1 VAGAAALL
9 VVEEVEPEPE
19 LDVVLPPVEVP
30 VVVVVVDDVVVAA
43 AAGAVVTAVVV
54 LTVVVLGA
62 PEPPQAP
69 RAVPATSAQTS
80 NMFGLR
86 VMRPRAQI

>member
-1 VAGAAALL
+1 VAGAVALL
-9 VVEEVEPEPE
+9 VVAEVELE
-19 LDVVLPPVEVP
+19 LVLPLIEVP
-30 VVVVVVDDVVVAA
+30 VVVEVDDVVVAA

-54 LTVVVLGA
+54 LAVV
-62 PEPPQAP
+62 EPPQAP
-69 RAVPATSAQTS
+69 RAAPATSAQTS